1 MIYWEDFTLQKT
13 ANIDSPI
20 RLQGYY
26 YAITDEG
33 YEPAGVFYQ
42 NGVFL
47 ESTGGKHKNFE
58 EMDTYIQNAFINSK
72 RYMTDRMNWGLYTI
86 QDSIIRIEK
95 FFHVSAFERC
105 SSMLM
110 GNIIND
116 TTFIV
121 HYLSIPYKKEVRKF
135 ENNYKYF
142 RAFTPKP
149 DSTQAFF

>member
-26 YAITDEG
+26 YITTQYG
-33 YEPAGVFYQ
+33 YEIEGFFYQ
-42 NGVFL
+42 NGVYL
-47 ESTGGKHKNFE
+47 ENRGGKFKNFE
-58 EMDTYIQNAFINSK
+58 EMDTYIQDAFINSK

-86 QDSIIRIEK
+86 QDSIVRIETYY
-95 FFHVSAFERC
+95 HISAFRRC
-105 SSMLM
+105 SSVLM

-135 ENNYKYF
+135 KNNYKYF

-149 DSTQAFF
+149 DSTQTFF